1 MTRRV
6 ATIGLSVVMLAASGC
21 THDAGG
27 TTITVYN
34 GQHPQLTS
42 ALVAAFQKSTGIHVK
57 TLTNDGVV
65 LADQLLEEGSQSSA
79 DVYLTENSPE
89 LMLLEEHHLLAPLPA
104 TTLAEAPSQDSSP
117 EGDWVGVARRV
128 SCLAYDPSSVSKSDL
143 PHSLLDLAD
152 PQWRG
157 KVAIAPT
164 DSDFFPLVSGVIAVY
179 GRARALSWLQ
189 GLKRNAELYADD
201 ESVVAAVNRGAAAV
215 GIINQYYWYRLRFE
229 VGADDL
235 HSALSFFAPDDVGSL
250 VNISGAAV
258 LAASKHPQAAQSFVA
273 FLDSAP
279 AQTLLARGDDF
290 EYPIRPGTPANP
302 ALPPFSSLAAL
313 ELSVARLGDDAG
325 AAALLQ
331 EAGLA

>member
-6 ATIGLSVVMLAASGC
+6 ATIGVSVVLLAAGGC
-21 THDAGG
+21 AHGGGG

-34 GQHPQLTS
+34 GQHPQLTT
-42 ALVAAFQKSTGIHVK
+42 ALVAAFERSTGIHVK

-65 LADQLLEEGSQSSA
+65 LADQLLEEGSQTSA

-104 TTLAEAPSQDSSP
+104 STLAEAPNQDSSP
-117 EGDWVGVARRV
+117 DGDWVGVALRV
-128 SCLAYDPSSVSKSDL
+128 SCLAYDPSSASQPGL
-143 PHSLLDLAD
+143 PDSLLDLAE

-189 GLKRNAELYADD
+189 GLKHNAERYADD

-229 VGADDL
+229 VGAKNM

-258 LAASKHPQAAQSFVA
+258 LAASKHPRAAQSFVA
-273 FLDSAP
+273 FLDRAQ
-279 AQTLLARGDDF
+279 AQTTLAQSDDF
-290 EYPIRPGTPANP
+290 EYPIRPGTAANP
-302 ALPPFSSLAAL
+302 ALPPFASLAAL
-313 ELSVARLGDDAG
+313 QLGVARLGDDAA